1 MNLEALKNTLFENI
15 DYTDN
20 IFTKHFHNTY
30 TIGITNGG
38 MFKSINQNKTYL
50 SYKNSTRVINPQEV
64 HGGISTNW
72 NYTNFYPSV
81 ELVSDIYEQIFF
93 EKKIPIFQKH
103 LIDDIYL
110 YKMLY
115 ELFINVYY
123 EKDSMKIEIKLIEV
137 LSYLIKNYTGSV
149 RNYDDSFDNKRVIRD
164 TVDYIQD
171 TKALNL
177 SLDELAN
184 NVNPSKYHF
193 LRVFKNN
200 LGITP
205 HNYIVAYKIQRAKDL
220 ILNGDSLSD
229 VSLEVGFSDQSHFIK
244 NFKKIYG
251 YTPKKLVD
259 NSNIILYK

>member
-1 MNLEALKNTLFENI
+1 
-15 DYTDN
+15 
-20 IFTKHFHNTY
+20 
-30 TIGITNGG
+30 
-38 MFKSINQNKTYL
+38 
-50 SYKNSTRVINPQEV
+50 
-64 HGGISTNW
+64 
-72 NYTNFYPSV
+72 
-81 ELVSDIYEQIFF
+81 
-93 EKKIPIFQKH
+93 
-103 LIDDIYL
+103 
-110 YKMLY
+110 MLY

-184 NVNPSKYHF
+184 NVNLSKYHF